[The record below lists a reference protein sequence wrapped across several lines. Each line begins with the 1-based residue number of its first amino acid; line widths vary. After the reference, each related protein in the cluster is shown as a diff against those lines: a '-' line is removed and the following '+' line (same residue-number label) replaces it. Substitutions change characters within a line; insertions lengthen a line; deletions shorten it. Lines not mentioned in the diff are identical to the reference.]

1 MCRIKNCIQGHVSS
15 AHGLRAQGIRIVRMQ
30 CFTASLNRMWPAHLA
45 SISSGTSAAATPLT
59 GWRSICDTLRSGAR
73 GKRIAVLEGH
83 KGRLFCQK
91 THVPCFRASRCSNPN
106 AKAPRAQP
114 FEFQSLHSYAPLS
127 REEQTLL
134 LSPCL
139 VSCLEAFEVWT
150 PGWSAMESEIQA
162 LLHVQ
167 GFDQGSVRFG
177 CFGVA

>member
-1 MCRIKNCIQGHVSS
+1 MPYQKLHSGACFVRARPSGAGHQNCENAVF
-15 AHGLRAQGIRIVRMQ
+15 HGLLEQDVACTPRVYQ
-30 CFTASLNRMWPAHLA
+30 LWHLCR
-45 SISSGTSAAATPLT
+45 SDSSDRLAFY
-59 GWRSICDTLRSGAR
+59 LRHTEVGGPWEADR
-73 GKRIAVLEGH
+73 CLEGH